1 MVALALVVMAQAP
14 LWRLDGVVDG
24 VKVELRDVPKS
35 AFREIRVSTTAPGEL
50 QRICD
55 AIFAKGVG
63 EKREG
68 NFKKRQILKET
79 ETERWTYEQI
89 SLPVVSDR
97 DYVIHVKLEKP
108 ASSGRCEVSFQTDDG
123 EAHPIAPGHVRL
135 ASVRGA
141 WVVFPVED
149 GKLSITYVIHS
160 DPGGS
165 VPAFLVHGGQ
175 RTAAIDFFRTI
186 LARAR

>member
-1 MVALALVVMAQAP
+1 MVALALLVMAQAP
-14 LWRLDGVVDG
+14 PWRLDRTIDG

-35 AFREIRVSTTAPGEL
+35 AFQEIRVSTTAPGDL

-79 ETERWTYEQI
+79 GTERWTYEQI
-89 SLPVVSDR
+89 ALPVVSDR
-97 DYVIHVKLEKP
+97 DYVIHVKLEK
-108 ASSGRCEVSFQTDDG
+108 AADTGRCEVSFQTDEG
-123 EAHPIAPGHVRL
+123 ETHPVAPGHVRL
-135 ASVRGA
+135 ASVRGS
-141 WVVFPVED
+141 WVVVPVEG

-175 RTAAIDFFRTI
+175 RTAAIDFLKTI
-186 LARAR
+186 LARAK